1 MHLEKTAGADSPLL
15 NQMVTAGGG
24 RYRTL
29 VCYLSGHRRA
39 DNKIDDYANATLYLE
54 LRKRDLKASRFTTVR
69 ALARAIDEESVDLL
83 VCQFRRQIAI
93 GLLAVRFSKRKPRV
107 VAVLHGI
114 VGGKIGLGRRLF
126 NYFFYRGLSRLVSV
140 SQSGVEDILRL
151 NWGLDTNRVVAIPNG
166 IDLSPYLDLAESPRT
181 EVFGEEFRDTL
192 VFGAIG
198 RLTEVKNL
206 ERTLRGFAFA
216 SQQRS
221 DIRLVLAGQG
231 RQQLELEQLA
241 GELQLQDKVAF
252 LGYRS
257 DILAILGALDFFV
270 MPSLREGLP
279 RALLEAMGAGLPVLT
294 SNCSGMK
301 EVVGNAHCGRLV
313 EPLDVAAIACAFTEL
328 ASTSRADRN
337 NMGQASR
344 ERVVRKYNAARMAAD
359 YGRLYEEVLG
369 E

>member
-1 MHLEKTAGADSPLL
+1 M
-15 NQMVTAGGG
+15 
-24 RYRTL
+24 
-29 VCYLSGHRRA
+29 CYLSGHRRE
-39 DNKIDDYANATLYLE
+39 DNKIDDYADASLHLG
-54 LRKRDLKASRFTTVR
+54 LRKRDLKASRLTTLR
-69 ALARAIDEESVDLL
+69 ALARVIDEGSVDLL

-93 GLLAVRFSKRKPRV
+93 GLLAVRFSKRKPKV

-114 VGGKIGLGRRLF
+114 VGGKVGLGRKLF

-151 NWGLDTNRVVAIPNG
+151 NWGLDTNKVVAIPNG

-206 ERTLRGFAFA
+206 ERTLRGFAIA
-216 SQQRS
+216 SQQRPE
-221 DIRLVLAGQG
+221 IRLVL
-231 RQQLELEQLA
+231 
-241 GELQLQDKVAF
+241 
-252 LGYRS
+252 
-257 DILAILGALDFFV
+257 GALDVFV

-313 EPLDVAAIACAFTEL
+313 DPLDIAAIACAFTEL
-328 ASTSRADRN
+328 ASTSRADRSS
-337 NMGQASR
+337 MGQTSR
-344 ERVVRKYNAARMAAD
+344 DRVVRKYNAARMAAD
-359 YGRLYEEVLG
+359 YGRLYKEVLG
-369 E
+369 V